1 MAAVPIQHRKA
12 DPCTASSIVAR
23 GCDQRFVPSISNTL
37 LQGSRTLC
45 TSCLLLGQDELMRR
59 QENQYL
65 WWTKDEVQQW
75 SLAAQKQAGYVL
87 DNPFL
92 GHCDETNPVDVV
104 RVDADSGT

>member
-1 MAAVPIQHRKA
+1 MKP
-12 DPCTASSIVAR
+12 
-23 GCDQRFVPSISNTL
+23 
-37 LQGSRTLC
+37 
-45 TSCLLLGQDELMRR
+45 
-59 QENQYL
+59 QENQHL

-104 RVDADSGT
+104 RVDTDSGR